1 MCHCFTDPTE
11 MSDEE
16 RAEIVEEHSTAELRA
31 EYSPGELE
39 TLGVA
44 A

>member
-11 MSDEE
+11 MSEEE

-31 EYSPGELE
+31 EYSTEALE
-39 TLGVA
+39 ALGVA